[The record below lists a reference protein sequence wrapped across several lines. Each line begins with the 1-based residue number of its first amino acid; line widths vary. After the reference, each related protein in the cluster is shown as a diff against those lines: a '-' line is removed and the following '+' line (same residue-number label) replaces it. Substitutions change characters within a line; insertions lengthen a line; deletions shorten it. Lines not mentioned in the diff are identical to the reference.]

1 MKQRR
6 LPRISAALVV
16 GVLLLGA
23 VFTLRPAMGQGALPP
38 TGQTEPAAV
47 KPAATLGTI
56 FTYQGRLNS
65 DGAPVTDS
73 CNLRF
78 GLYGAEAGGGV
89 LATQT
94 VNSVAVSDG
103 LFTARIDFGNV
114 FHGDAYWVETAVQ
127 CTGDAGF
134 VTLDPR
140 KPLDPAPYALGLLPG
155 ASVQNPAGDSFSGRS
170 GPGYGL
176 TGSSQTGYAGV
187 YGTSDSGYGVF
198 GSVTGD
204 IPRAGVF
211 GKNGGSGFGVFGQ
224 NLTGGY
230 GVFGLS
236 VSGSGVDGDSTSGS
250 GVSGNSQSGYGV
262 SGNSQS
268 GYAGVYGTSAQSY
281 GVFGAVNGAVP
292 RAGVYG
298 KNDGTGFGVF
308 GQNTST
314 GPGVHGLS
322 KGDAI
327 VGRSEFN
334 GYGVTGITA
343 GGYAGVYGTSDNGY
357 GMFGLVSGGAPRAG
371 MYGRNDGSGYGV
383 FGQSTTNGTGVFG
396 LSVDGTGV
404 YGSSTNGY
412 AAEFNGRTRTN
423 LLEISGGADLAER
436 FDVSGEAEVEPG
448 TLMVIDAANP
458 GQLKPSDSAYDT
470 RVAGIVSGA
479 GGVKPGLT
487 LHQDGVLEGD
497 TQIAIAGR
505 VYVKAEADSAPIA
518 PGDLLTTSALPGH
531 AMKAGDREQAY
542 GAVIGKAM
550 TGLDKGTGL
559 VLVLVNLQ

>member
-1 MKQRR
+1 MNHKHIVR
-6 LPRISAALVV
+6 LNLAAVL
-16 GVLLLGA
+16 GIVLLGL
-23 VFTLRPAMGQGALPP
+23 TIIWRPAQGQGAQPP
-38 TGQTEPAAV
+38 SAKDGPAAV

-56 FTYQGRLNS
+56 FTYQGRLNR
-65 DGAPVTDS
+65 DGAPVTDT

-78 GLYGAEAGGGV
+78 NLYSAETGGAS
-89 LATQT
+89 LATQS
-94 VNSVAVSDG
+94 VNGVAVADG
-103 LFTARIDFGNV
+103 LFTARIDFGAV
-114 FHGDAYWVETAVQ
+114 FQGQAYWVETSVQ

-140 KPLDPAPYALGLLPG
+140 KPLDPAPYALGLRPG
-155 ASVQNPAGDSFSGRS
+155 ASVQNQAGDSFSGQS

-176 TGSSQTGYAGV
+176 VGSSQSGYAGI
-187 YGTSDSGYGVF
+187 YGTSDQGYGVF
-198 GSVTGD
+198 GSVTGA

-211 GKNGGSGFGVFGQ
+211 GKNGGAGFGVFGQ

-298 KNDGTGFGVF
+298 KNDGSGFGVF
-308 GQNTST
+308 GQNTSN

-334 GYGVTGITA
+334 GYGVTGNTA

-412 AAEFNGRTRTN
+412 AAEFNGRTRTS
-423 LLEISGGADLAER
+423 LLEITGGADLAER
-436 FDVSGEAEVEPG
+436 FEVSGEAKVEPG

-458 GQLKPSDSAYDT
+458 GHLKPSDRAYDT
-470 RVAGIVSGA
+470 RVAGVVSGA
-479 GGVKPGLT
+479 GGVQPGLT
-487 LHQDGVLEGD
+487 LHQEDVLEGD
-497 TQIAIAGR
+497 THIAIAGR
-505 VYVKAEADSAPIA
+505 VYVKAEADSSSIA

-531 AMKAGDREQAY
+531 AMKASDREQAY

-550 TGLDKGTGL
+550 TGLDAGTGL